1 MKGKPWPV
9 EKERQLRELVASGAD
24 AGKIAAALGKTRD
37 AILKKAQR
45 LGLEVVGATKFSP
58 TTTSKLELN
67 AELISIEEA
76 LKMLN
81 AALKALDKPGL
92 DKAETLRLRTIIQG
106 VKTYKELFADYVN
119 YRGLEFEL
127 LDLREKYAGL
137 AEKSKGA
144 SAQ

>member
-1 MKGKPWPV
+1 LSGNQVVVCEGCGSKWRVSIAKG
-9 EKERQLRELVASGAD
+9 RASV
-24 AGKIAAALGKTRD
+24 IA
-37 AILKKAQR
+37 
-45 LGLEVVGATKFSP
+45 
-58 TTTSKLELN
+58 KLELN

-76 LKMLN
+76 LKMQN

-119 YRGLEFEL
+119 YRGLEAEL

-144 SAQ
+144 SAK